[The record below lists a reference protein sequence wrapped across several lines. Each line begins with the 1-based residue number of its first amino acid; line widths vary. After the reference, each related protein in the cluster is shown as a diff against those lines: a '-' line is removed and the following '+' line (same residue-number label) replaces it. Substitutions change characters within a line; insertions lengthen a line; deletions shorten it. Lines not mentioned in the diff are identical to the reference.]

1 MELCILYVE
10 CFIYISYWIK
20 MEYEIHTLNMLIL
33 CMHMTMVCIV
43 NIPFLF
49 YTNIFININIYLLRN
64 LDYSHLH
71 CFSRI
76 FHKH

>member
-20 MEYEIHTLNMLIL
+20 MEYEIYTLNMLIL

-49 YTNIFININIYLLRN
+49 FSIQIF
-64 LDYSHLH
+64 S
-71 CFSRI
+71 
-76 FHKH
+76 